1 MLWCPQRSWIIV
13 TEEMKIKDAC
23 LALIL
28 LTDGNCKKKLQVKMS
43 VANIS
48 EKGWEMSVYGL
59 NFYSNYLATQFKNSQ
74 SFTLVLVVMVTCLYS
89 YT

>member
-1 MLWCPQRSWIIV
+1 
-13 TEEMKIKDAC
+13 MKIKDAC

-28 LTDGNCKKKLQVKMS
+28 LTDGNLKKKLQVKMS
-43 VANIS
+43 VTNIS